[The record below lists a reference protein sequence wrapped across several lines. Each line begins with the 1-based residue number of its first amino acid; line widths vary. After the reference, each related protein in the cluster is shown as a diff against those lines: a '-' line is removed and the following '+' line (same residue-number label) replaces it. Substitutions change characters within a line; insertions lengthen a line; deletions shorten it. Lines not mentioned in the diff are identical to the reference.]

1 MVANR
6 RRKWTKSIKKRALS
20 FDEILHP
27 MKHYS
32 GEGEKW
38 GEQLIHQVLRSDLY
52 LAIVTFG
59 VKNMKRGKKILKLS
73 SKLSL
78 ILIVTFF
85 VEII

>member
-1 MVANR
+1 M
-6 RRKWTKSIKKRALS
+6 RRKWTKLIISKKRALS
-20 FDEILHP
+20 FDEALHP
-27 MKHYS
+27 TEHYS